1 MPELPEVETVAR
13 TLREGRG
20 APALLGRTIE
30 SVRVLWPREIHG
42 LSADAF
48 SASVVGAR
56 VAEVGRVGKYLL
68 IALTGAGGQRTMLV
82 HLRMSGRLDV
92 RPRAEAL
99 TRHARVIWHL
109 DNDLALTFDDARKFG
124 RVYLPVQADDVLG
137 KLGPDAL
144 QIGEDAFVDRLAA
157 KRGALKSVL
166 LDQRF
171 IAGVGNIY
179 ADESLH
185 RAALH
190 PTRTAAT
197 VKPVAARLLHATIRD
212 VLHEGIA
219 ANGASFD
226 WVYPD
231 GNFQENFRVYG
242 QTGKPCP
249 RCGAPIKRIVVG
261 QRSTHFCG
269 RCQK

>member
-1 MPELPEVETVAR
+1 
-13 TLREGRG
+13 
-20 APALLGRTIE
+20 
-30 SVRVLWPREIHG
+30 
-42 LSADAF
+42 
-48 SASVVGAR
+48 
-56 VAEVGRVGKYLL
+56 
-68 IALTGAGGQRTMLV
+68 
-82 HLRMSGRLDV
+82 
-92 RPRAEAL
+92 
-99 TRHARVIWHL
+99 
-109 DNDLALTFDDARKFG
+109 
-124 RVYLPVQADDVLG
+124 
-137 KLGPDAL
+137 
-144 QIGEDAFVDRLAA
+144 
-157 KRGALKSVL
+157 
-166 LDQRF
+166 
-171 IAGVGNIY
+171 
-179 ADESLH
+179 LH